1 MDEDRTTAGT
11 SGQSSGMTE
20 AAQQKAVELKDEG
33 TEKVRSELDERTT
46 EIGSQARALAQSLRR
61 AGNESQSNEV
71 ASRVAVGA
79 ADRLERAGE
88 YLERARGD
96 DLLHDAERFARER
109 PWVVAGVAAAV
120 GFAASRLLKA
130 SSERRYE
137 TWRSDGYDPTY
148 RAEPRQW
155 DVGEPAVGSRA

>member
-1 MDEDRTTAGT
+1 MHESTTSAGT
-11 SGQSSGMTE
+11 GERPTGVTD

-46 EIGSQARALAQSLRR
+46 EMGNQARAFAQSLRR
-61 AGNESQSNEV
+61 AGNESQSNDV

-96 DLLHDAERFARER
+96 DLLRDAERFARER

-137 TWRSDGYDPTY
+137 TWNSGAYEPAYRS
-148 RAEPRQW
+148 EPRQW
-155 DVGEPAVGSRA
+155 DPAEAVVGSRT